1 MEKAKLDFTQ
11 AILDCIGYKKKH
23 LMVQKNGDW
32 HSLGHWIN
40 FIMYYYKKNYA
51 LYKEETMSI

>member
-1 MEKAKLDFTQ
+1 MEKTKLDFTQ
-11 AILDCIGYKKKH
+11 AILDYIGYKKTL

-40 FIMYYYKKNYA
+40 FIMYYKK
-51 LYKEETMSI
+51 LCFI